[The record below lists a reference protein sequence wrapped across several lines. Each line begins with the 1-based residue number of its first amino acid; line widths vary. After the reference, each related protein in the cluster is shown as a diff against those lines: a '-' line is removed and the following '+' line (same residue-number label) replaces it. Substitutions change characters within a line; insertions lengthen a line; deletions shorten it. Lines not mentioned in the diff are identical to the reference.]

1 MMLPLNIG
9 VDLNNNRRPVKLNP
23 EWLSRHLHI
32 VGATGAGKTVSIHA
46 LLRPLLMEPRKKCCL
61 FVIDPMGNLSFD
73 LLRWIASKHCPEHVR
88 QRLVYIEPAREDL
101 VVPFNP
107 LTFTSEANFYYQVA
121 RAVDLVLRAWS
132 AQDLGEQ
139 PRLMQWSYKAMCA
152 CAAMGFPLSMSRYLL
167 HPGTDEHKA
176 ILERIPEEIR
186 HHWQEILNARGSE
199 PTRILESVRNRFDP
213 FYNSSILRRMFGAR
227 TSRFDVERFIR
238 ERRIVILNLAKLK
251 RVPTKLGSTIGSL
264 SVNEIFETAYNMAT
278 TLGRD
283 AVEPTYV
290 LMDECQRFIG
300 PDLEDSLPTVR
311 QMGLRL
317 ILAHQ
322 SFSQLERGEID
333 LSNMIWQAR
342 NRWMFANSGEDADII
357 AEEIAKLTFD
367 RMAVKDRRTTIR
379 QLIRDYRIEWLESES
394 VTNTHADSVIDQRSV
409 GYSRGDSETRGRDRF
424 VSSMGES
431 SGRNEGHVTGGTT
444 ADSQAVSRGR
454 SQHLVPI
461 HETFEEESNVT
472 YLSFDEHRLEW
483 MKSIRELQT
492 GVCFGKF
499 VDNDHLYKI
508 QVDHRPVRI
517 TRRLEERMEEL
528 LQRNFEQEFFIS
540 KEESDRLA
548 EQDRLELLQPPRIE
562 LHVPADQIV
571 LASSPDSHAFR
582 KRKPKSTSS

>member
-1 MMLPLNIG
+1 MMLPVKIG
-9 VDLNNNRRPVKLNP
+9 VDLNNHKEPVRLNP

-73 LLRWIASKHCPEHVR
+73 LLRWIASKNCPEHVR
-88 QRLVYIEPAREDL
+88 RRLVYIEPANED
-101 VVPFNP
+101 VVTPFNP

-121 RAVDLVLRAWS
+121 RAVDLVLRAWA

-167 HPGTDEHKA
+167 HPGTQEHKA
-176 ILERIPEEIR
+176 ILERIPDEIR
-186 HHWQEILNARGSE
+186 HHWEQILTAKGGE

-213 FYNSSILRRMFGAR
+213 FYNSSILRRMFGSR
-227 TSRFDVERFIR
+227 TSRFDVEQFIR
-238 ERRIVILNLAKLK
+238 ERRIVILNLAKLR

-264 SVNEIFETAYNMAT
+264 AVNEIFETAYNMS
-278 TLGRD
+278 TLYG
-283 AVEPTYV
+283 AQSVEPTYV
-290 LMDECQRFIG
+290 LMDEFQRFVS
-300 PDLEDSLPTVR
+300 PDIEDALPTVR

-322 SFSQLERGEID
+322 SFAQLERGEID

-409 GYSRGDSETRGRDRF
+409 GYNRGDSQSRGSDRS
-424 VSSMGES
+424 VRSTGES
-431 SGRNEGHVTGGTT
+431 SGRNEGHVTGGTR
-444 ADSQAVSRGR
+444 ADSEAVSRGR

-472 YLSFDEHRLEW
+472 YLSFDEHRLDW
-483 MKSIRELQT
+483 MRTIRELKT
-492 GVCFGKF
+492 GICFGKF
-499 VDNDHLYKI
+499 VDHDHLYKI
-508 QVDHRPVRI
+508 HVDHKPIRI
-517 TRRLEERMEEL
+517 TQRLEARLKEL
-528 LQRNFEQEFFIS
+528 LQRNYEQEFFIS
-540 KEESDRLA
+540 REEADRLA
-548 EQDRLELLQPPRIE
+548 EQDRIELLQPPRIE
-562 LHVPADQIV
+562 LHTPADQPV
-571 LASSPDSHAFR
+571 PSSSDAHPFR
-582 KRKPKSTSS
+582 KRKPKSESS